1 MATGVVS
8 GLAALV
14 LDAHP
19 DWTPGEVKYVLMETA
34 ESVRGKGEAAK
45 ADAAVAF
52 SEVPESTD
60 DGLTPSYILIA
71 AALELDELVFD
82 GIRWRDSFEVYFDG
96 IRWRDVDFEGI
107 RWWDVD
113 WSGIRWRGIR
123 WRSVVEN

>member
-1 MATGVVS
+1 MSGTSIATGVVS

-34 ESVRGKGEAAK
+34 ESVRGKGDAAK

-82 GIRWRDSFEVYFDG
+82 GIRWRD
-96 IRWRDVDFEGI
+96 VDFEGI

>member
-1 MATGVVS
+1 M
-8 GLAALV
+8 
-14 LDAHP
+14 DAGRSEVRP
-19 DWTPGEVKYVLMETA
+19 DGDCRIVEGE
-34 ESVRGKGEAAK
+34 RGAAK

-82 GIRWRDSFEVYFDG
+82 GIRW
-96 IRWRDVDFEGI
+96 
-107 RWWDVD
+107 WDVD